1 MNSRFRIV
9 ISILALVLAAVVASV
24 SLVSCSVRAVSNSGP
39 DDDGDAP
46 TEVVFPE
53 KGSSGLLGFAEF
65 ASNVF
70 AHNVPELYAKAGLVV
85 FGTVV
90 GESQYRKEG
99 SGLEAAL
106 SDVLIE
112 KVWKGDLKEG
122 DTVTVT
128 ETGWRLE
135 DGRTLSLGGEPILE
149 EGEKVVLFL
158 GSAYEGRRAV
168 VNSFQGKL
176 FLDKSGVLH
185 TYGYYSDEF
194 PGGFFEDVG
203 EEIPFADFQAIL
215 DGLSK

>member
-46 TEVVFPE
+46 TEIVFPE

-65 ASNVF
+65 ASDVF
-70 AHNVPELYAKAGLVV
+70 AHNVPELYAKADLVV

-99 SGLEAAL
+99 SELETAL
-106 SDVLIE
+106 SEALIE

-122 DTVTVT
+122 DTITVT

-135 DGRTLSLGGEPILE
+135 DGRSLSIGGEPILG

-158 GSAYEGRRAV
+158 GSEYEGRRAII
-168 VNSFQGKL
+168 NSFQGKL

-185 TYGYYSDEF
+185 TYSYYSDEF
-194 PGGFFEDVG
+194 PGGFFDDVG
-203 EEIPFADFQAIL
+203 EEIPCADFQAIL